1 MTELSHELQK
11 LGEHV
16 SPRWTPER
24 ERRVQAATLRKLSG
38 RRQPWALVTVATATV
53 AVALASFNWVRSS
66 DTAPVAAPVT
76 APVVNTLLKLTDG
89 SDVTSQSAD
98 ARIEPVE
105 VTPTVVTLRLE
116 SGSARF
122 SVMPN
127 PSRTFRVLAGDVTV
141 TVLGTVFT
149 VAHET
154 KGVRVQVE
162 RGRVRVDG
170 PEGDRT
176 LETNQSTLMA
186 ARAPSDPAVA
196 LPAPD
201 EPTIDLDDLDK
212 EERTPS
218 SALRGPSWRALA
230 RDGDY
235 QAALARLKLE
245 GAETVRDVPED
256 LLLAADVA
264 RLGGQPERAV
274 GPLSRIISSH
284 ASDSRAPLAAFTLG
298 RTLLDQLGRPRQAA
312 KAFATAQ
319 RLDTTGS
326 LSEDALARE
335 VECWSRAGETEQAR
349 NRAEAYL
356 TRYPNGRR
364 TQFVRRLGGID

>member
-16 SPRWTPER
+16 APRWTAER
-24 ERRVQAATLRKLSG
+24 ERRVQAATLRRLGG
-38 RRQPWALVTVATATV
+38 RRQPWVLVTVATAAV
-53 AVALASFNWVRSS
+53 AIALASFNWVRSS
-66 DTAPVAAPVT
+66 EAPPVARVT
-76 APVVNTLLKLTDG
+76 TPALNTLLKLTDG
-89 SDVTSQSAD
+89 SDVTSKSND

-105 VTPTVVTLRLE
+105 VTPTMVTLRLE

-122 SVMPN
+122 SVTPN

-149 VAHET
+149 VNYEP
-154 KGVRVQVE
+154 KGVTVQVE
-162 RGRVRVDG
+162 RGRVRVHG
-170 PEGDRT
+170 PGGERT
-176 LETNQSTLMA
+176 LEMNQSTLMA
-186 ARAPSDPAVA
+186 AHAPSDPAVVPA
-196 LPAPD
+196 APD
-201 EPTIDLDDLDK
+201 GPTIDLDK
-212 EERTPS
+212 EERAPS

-264 RLGGQPERAV
+264 RLGGQPDRAV

-284 ASDSRAPLAAFTLG
+284 ASDSRSPLAAFTLG

-349 NRAEAYL
+349 SRAEAYL

>member
-1 MTELSHELQK
+1 MTELSHQLHE

-16 SPRWTPER
+16 GPRWTAER
-24 ERRVQAATLRKLSG
+24 ERRVQAAILRRLGG
-38 RRQPWALVTVATATV
+38 RRQPWVLVTVATAAV
-53 AVALASFNWVRSS
+53 AIALASFNWVRSS
-66 DTAPVAAPVT
+66 ETPPVAAPAT
-76 APVVNTLLKLTDG
+76 APAANTLLKLTDG
-89 SDVTSQSAD
+89 SDVTSQSND

-105 VTPTVVTLRLE
+105 VTPTIVTLRLE

-122 SVMPN
+122 SVIPN

-149 VAHET
+149 VGYEA

-162 RGRVRVDG
+162 RGSVRVNG
-170 PEGDRT
+170 PEGERT
-176 LETNQSTLMA
+176 LEKNQSTVMA
-186 ARAPSDPAVA
+186 ARAPSGPAVVA
-196 LPAPD
+196 PVPD
-201 EPTIDLDDLDK
+201 ELTIDLDK
-212 EERTPS
+212 EGPTPS

-245 GAETVRDVPED
+245 GAETVRDAPED

-264 RLGGQPERAV
+264 RLGGQPDRAV

-349 NRAEAYL
+349 SRAEAYL
-356 TRYPNGRR
+356 SRYPNGRR

>member
-16 SPRWTPER
+16 APRWTPER
-24 ERRVQAATLRKLSG
+24 ERRVQAATLRKLGG
-38 RRQPWALVTVATATV
+38 RRQPWVLVTVATAAV
-53 AVALASFNWVRSS
+53 AIALASFNWVRASE
-66 DTAPVAAPVT
+66 TPPVAAPVT
-76 APVVNTLLKLTDG
+76 APAANTLLKLTDG
-89 SDVTSQSAD
+89 SDVTSKSSD

-105 VTPTVVTLRLE
+105 VTPTLVTLRLE
-116 SGSARF
+116 AGSARF
-122 SVMPN
+122 SVAPD
-127 PSRTFRVLAGDVTV
+127 PTRTFRVLAGDVTV

-149 VAHET
+149 VGYE
-154 KGVRVQVE
+154 GQSVRVQVE
-162 RGRVRVDG
+162 RGRVRVNG
-170 PEGDRT
+170 PEGERT
-176 LETNQSTLMA
+176 LGIDQSTLMA
-186 ARAPSDPAVA
+186 ARAPSDSGVVPPA
-196 LPAPD
+196 D
-201 EPTIDLDDLDK
+201 TTIIDLDK
-212 EERTPS
+212 EDRPPS
-218 SALRGPSWRALA
+218 SAARGPSWRTLA

-264 RLGGQPERAV
+264 RLGGQPDRAV
-274 GPLSRIISSH
+274 GPLSRIISKH

-349 NRAEAYL
+349 SRAEAYL
-356 TRYPNGRR
+356 SRYPNGRR

>member
-11 LGEHV
+11 LGEYV
-16 SPRWTPER
+16 APRWTPER
-24 ERRVQAATLRKLSG
+24 ERRVQAATMRKLGG
-38 RRQPWALVTVATATV
+38 RRQPWVLVTVATAAV
-53 AVALASFNWVRSS
+53 AIALASFNWVRS
-66 DTAPVAAPVT
+66 TEAPRVATPVT
-76 APVVNTLLKLTDG
+76 TPAANTLLKLTDG
-89 SDVTSQSAD
+89 SDVTSKSSD

-116 SGSARF
+116 AGTARF
-122 SVMPN
+122 SVAPD

-149 VAHET
+149 VAYDA
-154 KGVRVQVE
+154 KNVRVQVE
-162 RGRVRVDG
+162 RGRVRVNGPDG
-170 PEGDRT
+170 ERT
-176 LETNQSTLMA
+176 LEMNQSTSMPALNSA
-186 ARAPSDPAVA
+186 SPAVV
-196 LPAPD
+196 APIPED
-201 EPTIDLDDLDK
+201 AATIDLDK
-212 EERTPS
+212 EDPAPA

-235 QAALARLKLE
+235 QAALTRLKLE
-245 GAETVRDVPED
+245 GSETVRDVPED

-264 RLGGQPERAV
+264 RLGGQPDRAV

-284 ASDSRAPLAAFTLG
+284 ATDSRAPLAAFTLG

-319 RLDTTGS
+319 RLDVTGS

-349 NRAEAYL
+349 SRAEAYL

-364 TQFVRRLGGID
+364 IQFVRRLGGID

>member
-16 SPRWTPER
+16 APRWTPER
-24 ERRVQAATLRKLSG
+24 ERRVQAAIMQRLG
-38 RRQPWALVTVATATV
+38 VRRQPWVLVTVATAAV
-53 AVALASFNWVRSS
+53 AIALASFNWVRASE
-66 DTAPVAAPVT
+66 TPPIAAPVT
-76 APVVNTLLKLTDG
+76 APAANTLLKLTDG
-89 SDVTSQSAD
+89 SDVTSKSSD

-105 VTPTVVTLRLE
+105 VTPTMVTLRLE
-116 SGSARF
+116 AGSARF
-122 SVMPN
+122 SVAPD

-149 VAHET
+149 VGYEGQ
-154 KGVRVQVE
+154 GVRVQVE
-162 RGRVRVDG
+162 RGRVRVNG
-170 PEGDRT
+170 PEGERT
-176 LETNQSTLMA
+176 LGVDQGTVMA
-186 ARAPSDPAVA
+186 ARAPANPGVVAPPADTA
-196 LPAPD
+196 
-201 EPTIDLDDLDK
+201 IIDLDK
-212 EERTPS
+212 EDRAPS
-218 SALRGPSWRALA
+218 SAVRGPSWRALA

-264 RLGGQPERAV
+264 RLGGQPDRAV
-274 GPLSRIISSH
+274 GPLSRIISAH

-349 NRAEAYL
+349 SRAEAYL
-356 TRYPNGRR
+356 SRYPNGRR